1 MPGPRRQPTL
11 VRRLA
16 VATTA
21 GCLAASGA
29 IVATAGSAAGSEP
42 VAPGD
47 PRITRL
53 GTAPA
58 DYTLGDPHILVT
70 RTGVTLVAWNQYQKV
85 PNTIKVSRK
94 KPGAKFSAVA
104 VPRAGLETIGEPYLT
119 EDTVNDR
126 ILLTAEAHGPTLDD
140 LGLYVWTSRNN
151 GASWSAPTKVWDSFA
166 SGQIA
171 LDRAGGFWAITDQTG
186 VSVAHVPSSLATQ
199 HWPDDDIEL
208 SDRLGSR
215 GAIDLAS
222 TGTMRRLLFGWG
234 GGANDAWVHVG
245 SGIGR
250 ADDVRVMT
258 GLSADGATQVAGD
271 REGAVLAAI
280 RQVSTPG
287 GNHSRLYAA
296 GIVAKAATT
305 QVYRPVL
312 VSAKSEEVVTFAV
325 NSIVSAKGKPTGK
338 FAITW
343 VDDRNRLR
351 TSHSL
356 RVGNPTWSDPKTV
369 LTFPAQRYTFP
380 GANDVARGWVAL
392 HAYNA
397 ALDEVQVAVP
407 LG

>member
-1 MPGPRRQPTL
+1 M
-11 VRRLA
+11 
-16 VATTA
+16 
-21 GCLAASGA
+21 
-29 IVATAGSAAGSEP
+29 
-42 VAPGD
+42 
-47 PRITRL
+47 

-85 PNTIKVSRK
+85 PNAIKVSRK
-94 KPGAKFSAVA
+94 KPGAKFSSVA

-171 LDRAGGFWAITDQTG
+171 MDRAGGFWAITDLTG
-186 VSVAHVPSSLATQ
+186 VTVAHVPASLAAQ

-208 SDRLGSR
+208 SDGLGSR
-215 GAIDLAS
+215 GAIDVAT
-222 TGTMRRLLFGWG
+222 TGAMRRLLFGWG
-234 GGANDAWVHVG
+234 NGANQAWVHVG
-245 SGIGR
+245 SAVGQ
-250 ADDVRVMT
+250 ANDERVMT
-258 GLSADGATQVAGD
+258 GLSGDGGTQLAGD
-271 REGAVLAAI
+271 RVGAVLAAI

-287 GNHSRLYAA
+287 GNHRRLYAA
-296 GIVAKAATT
+296 GIVAKPATT
-305 QVYRPVL
+305 LYYRPVL
-312 VSAKSEEVVTFAV
+312 VSAASEEVVTFSV
-325 NSIVSAKGKPTGK
+325 NSIVSPKGKPTGM
-338 FAITW
+338 FVMAWI
-343 VDDRNRLR
+343 DDRNRLR

-356 RVGNPTWSDPKTV
+356 RSGNPTWSDPKTV

-397 ALDEVQVAVP
+397 ALTEVEVAVP
-407 LG
+407 LR